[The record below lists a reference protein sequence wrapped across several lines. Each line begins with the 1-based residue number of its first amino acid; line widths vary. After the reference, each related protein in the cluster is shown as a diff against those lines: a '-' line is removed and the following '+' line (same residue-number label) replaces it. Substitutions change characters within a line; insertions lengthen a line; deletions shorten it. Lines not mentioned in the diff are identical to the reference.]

1 METCMTIR
9 AYKNNKKTCAMI
21 AHLRQ
26 LLIIVLLVLVSG
38 CTYMGTRTIPYNEL
52 AKKYSSDQ
60 SDYID
65 IDGLVIHYSDEGSG
79 PPLLLLHGVASSLQ
93 TWDGWAKELKGKYR
107 IIRLD
112 LPGFGLTGFDHGGSN
127 YDLNYM
133 LDKVNRFTEEMGLS
147 KFFVA
152 GNSLGG
158 YIAWNFAERY
168 PEKIYK
174 MVLVDAAGYPQDMP
188 FWIGLG
194 GLPVIST
201 ITEYMMPKPLVNWTV
216 NSAYGDK
223 SKITDEV
230 RQRYFDM
237 TQRAGNRKSYVD
249 VFRAT
254 RQQSKNPAQGENVKN
269 IVVPT
274 LLMWGEKDTWI
285 PLDIMRK
292 FQRDLPYSDFIV
304 YEGVGHL
311 PMEELPVQTARD
323 ADNFF
328 MAELKTPMQHAQESS
343 IKYYDGGNY
352 KQIAPEHSE
361 SPAESVESAPAD
373 SAEPTA
379 ALTPDPVQNA
389 DTTAALD
396 PAEL

>member
-1 METCMTIR
+1 MTIP
-9 AYKNNKKTCAMI
+9 AYKNNKKSRSMTAYI
-21 AHLRQ
+21 RQ
-26 LLIIVLLVLVSG
+26 LVMFALLVCVTG

-52 AKKYSSDQ
+52 AKKYATDH

-112 LPGFGLTGFDHGGSN
+112 LPGFGLTGFDHGGSD

-133 LDKVNRFTEEMGLS
+133 LEKVNRFTEEMGLS
-147 KFFVA
+147 KFFIA

-168 PEKIYK
+168 PHKIYK
-174 MVLVDAAGYPQDMP
+174 MALVDAAGYPQDMP
-188 FWIGLG
+188 FWVGLG

-201 ITEYMMPKPLVNWTV
+201 ITEYMMPKPLVNWTI

-223 SKITDEV
+223 SKITDAV

-237 TQRAGNRKSYVD
+237 TQRAGNRKSYIE

-269 IVVPT
+269 VIVPT

-328 MAELKTPMQHAQESS
+328 MSELKTPMQHAEESN

-352 KQIAPEHSE
+352 MSLAPQVPEHMQN
-361 SPAESVESAPAD
+361 PPQAEPVTEPDTQPQGAQ
-373 SAEPTA
+373 PTA
-379 ALTPDPVQNA
+379 ALTPS
-389 DTTAALD
+389 
-396 PAEL
+396 EL

>member
-1 METCMTIR
+1 MT
-9 AYKNNKKTCAMI
+9 AY
-21 AHLRQ
+21 LRQ
-26 LLIIVLLVLVSG
+26 MLVLALLVLSSG
-38 CTYMGTRTIPYNEL
+38 CTYMGTQTIPYNEL
-52 AKKYSSDQ
+52 AKKYSSDH

-79 PPLLLLHGVASSLQ
+79 PPLLLLHGVASSLH
-93 TWDGWAKELKGKYR
+93 TWDGWAKELKDKYR

-112 LPGFGLTGFDHGGSN
+112 LPGFGLTGFDHGGSD

-168 PEKIYK
+168 PHKIYK

-223 SKITDEV
+223 SKITDAV

-237 TQRAGNRKSYVD
+237 TQRSGNRKSYIE

-269 IVVPT
+269 VIVPT

-292 FQRDLPYSDFIV
+292 FQRDLPYSDYIV

-323 ADNFF
+323 ADHFF
-328 MAELKTPMQHAQESS
+328 MSELKTPMMHAEESG
-343 IKYYDGGNY
+343 IKYYDGANY
-352 KQIAPEHSE
+352 QQIAPQVPEQMQNPPQAE
-361 SPAESVESAPAD
+361 PIDQPDAQPAG
-373 SAEPTA
+373 AEPTA
-379 ALTPDPVQNA
+379 LLTPP
-389 DTTAALD
+389 
-396 PAEL
+396 EL